1 MVATTRERQREKD
14 RVSERERLLK
24 DGRQIMRVRKDNLE
38 REGERERD
46 KIIVQNSWSS
56 VANFKATQTKFFSS
70 K

>member
-1 MVATTRERQREKD
+1 
-14 RVSERERLLK
+14 
-24 DGRQIMRVRKDNLE
+24 MRVRKDNLE